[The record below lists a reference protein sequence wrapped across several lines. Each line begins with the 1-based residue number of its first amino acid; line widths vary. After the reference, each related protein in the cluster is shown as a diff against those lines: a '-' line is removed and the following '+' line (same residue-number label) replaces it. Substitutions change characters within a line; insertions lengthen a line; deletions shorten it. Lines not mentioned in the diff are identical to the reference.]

1 MPILS
6 FIFLLFFL
14 VFLIF
19 LLRKNADVLSPGR
32 AFGLLWCFVLCLVE
46 LKLSRLQLKWNLY
59 DWFMVLL
66 PLITFLLGV
75 YLSFIINLNKPFLH
89 VSEIR
94 KRIRN
99 IKINEARLFRFIIIY
114 FLFCL
119 ISFLVEWQVEGYI
132 PLFTANPDK
141 ARVMFGVFGFNYILN
156 SINAVMFLIIQYFIF
171 VKAKYRKKTFLV
183 LIFIVSLGNYVLFVQ
198 RFGMF
203 ILLMLGFCLYYY
215 AGKKIK
221 IRTVIIFI
229 VLIVSLIAGIQSLR
243 ETQFFST
250 YVFLDSKMKFS
261 PRYSELTIPYMYLAM
276 NTENFVKYYPHI
288 EKHSYGFFT
297 FEYLIELSTIR
308 KWFIDYYHFDKFKLH
323 IGGYNTF
330 PFFWTYFYDFGIAGL
345 AIIPFIIGFVI
356 SEIYYYMHR
365 NPNLVVLVLTAISFA
380 IITSSFNSDSL
391 TRLDTV
397 LPFFMIVVSQFYF
410 VKKS

>member
-1 MPILS
+1 ML
-6 FIFLLFFL
+6 
-14 VFLIF
+14 
-19 LLRKNADVLSPGR
+19 
-32 AFGLLWCFVLCLVE
+32 
-46 LKLSRLQLKWNLY
+46 
-59 DWFMVLL
+59 
-66 PLITFLLGV
+66 
-75 YLSFIINLNKPFLH
+75 
-89 VSEIR
+89 
-94 KRIRN
+94 
-99 IKINEARLFRFIIIY
+99 
-114 FLFCL
+114 
-119 ISFLVEWQVEGYI
+119 
-132 PLFTANPDK
+132 
-141 ARVMFGVFGFNYILN
+141 
-156 SINAVMFLIIQYFIF
+156 VMFLIIQYFIF
-171 VKAKYRKKTFLV
+171 VKAKYRKKVFLV
-183 LIFIVSLGNYVLFVQ
+183 LIFIGSLGNYVLFVQ

-221 IRTVIIFI
+221 IRTIIIF
-229 VLIVSLIAGIQSLR
+229 VALIVSLVVGIQSIR
-243 ETQFFST
+243 ATQFFST
-250 YVFLDSKMKFS
+250 YVFLESKMKFS
-261 PRYSELTIPYMYLAM
+261 SQYSELTIPYMYVSM

-288 EKHSYGFFT
+288 PKHSYGFFT

-356 SEIYYYMHR
+356 SEIYYYLHR